1 MGRGDRG
8 GPVSSGRGKYTPPPP
23 QSLLPSPPLPLPPLL
38 IVRVSTRRN
47 IDFTMKFA
55 NDDDNGGGDGDGSGG
70 VACKGGSKIL
80 GLPRRVG
87 TAGKRGVPGEK
98 KVRRHE
104 RSVCVVLARLPV
116 PTETRIRE
124 LRAIYIRANVWS
136 GKNKK
141 KLSVSRRRR

>member
-55 NDDDNGGGDGDGSGG
+55 NDDDNGGGDGSGG

-80 GLPRRVG
+80 GLPRCVGG

-98 KVRRHE
+98 SWTTRTLCMRRACPSPRPDRNE
-104 RSVCVVLARLPV
+104 NTGITCDL
-116 PTETRIRE
+116 
-124 LRAIYIRANVWS
+124 YIRANVWS
-136 GKNKK
+136 GKKEK
-141 KLSVSRRRR
+141 KLFVSRRRR